1 MSMDISDFY
10 QTFFDEADEL
20 LADMEQHLLVLQP
33 EAPDA
38 EQLNAIFRAAHSIK
52 GGAGTF
58 GFSVLQETTHLME
71 NLLDEARRGEM
82 QLNTDIINLFLETK
96 DIMQEQLDAYK
107 QSQEPDAA
115 SFDYICQAL
124 RQLALEAKGETPSA
138 VTRLSVVAK
147 SEPQDEQSRN
157 QLPRRIILS
166 RLKAGE
172 VDLLEEELGH
182 LTTLTDVVK
191 GVDSLSAIL
200 PGDIAEDDI
209 TAVLCFVI
217 EADQITFET
226 VEVSPKISTPPV
238 LKLAAEQAPTGR
250 VEREKTTRS
259 SESTSIRVAVEKV
272 DQLINLVGELVITQS
287 MLAQRSSELDPVNHG
302 DLITSMGQLQRNAR
316 DLQESVMS
324 IRMMPM
330 EYVFSRYPRLVR
342 DLAGKLGKQV
352 ELTLVGS
359 STELDKSLI
368 ERIIDP
374 LTHLVRNSLDHG
386 IELPE
391 KRLAAGKN
399 SVGNLILSA
408 EHQGGNICIEVTDDG
423 AGLNRERILAKAAS
437 QGLTVSENMSDDEVA
452 MLIFAPGFST
462 AEQVT
467 DVSGRG
473 VGMDV
478 VKRNIQEMG
487 GHVEIQSKQGTGTTI
502 RILLPLTLA
511 ILDGMSVRVADE
523 VFILPLNAVMESL
536 QPREA
541 INFMVIT
548 KGAGRI
554 AEVGARFV
562 LDGMPGKQM
571 AIDADLNAGLIGE
584 DEAKKRRSE
593 VTQEADFYGSMD
605 GASKFVR
612 GDAIAGI
619 LIMVINVVGGLL
631 VGVLQHG
638 MSMGHAAESYTLLT
652 IGDGLV
658 AQIPA
663 LVISTAAGVIVT
675 RVSTDQDVGE
685 QMVNQLFSNPSVM
698 LLSAAVLGLLGLVPG
713 MPNLVFLL
721 FTAGLLGLAWW
732 IRGREQK
739 APAEPKPVKMAENNA
754 VVEATWNDVQLEDS
768 LGMEVGY
775 RLSPMVDFQQDGE
788 LLGRIRS
795 IRKKFAQ
802 EMGFLPPVVHIRD
815 NMDLQPARYRI
826 LMKGVEIGS
835 GDAYPGRWLAI
846 NPGTA
851 AGTLPGEATVDP
863 AFGLN
868 AIWIESA
875 LKEQAQIQGYT
886 VVEAST
892 VVATHLNHLISQHA
906 AELFGRQEAQQLL
919 DRVAQEMPKL
929 TEDLVPGVVT
939 LTTLHKVLQNLL
951 DEKVPIR
958 DMRTILETL
967 AEHAPIQ
974 SDPHELTAVVRV
986 ALGRAITQQWF
997 PGKDEVHVI
1006 GLDTP
1011 LERLL
1016 LQALQGGGGLEPG
1029 LADRLLAQT
1038 QEALSRQEMVGAPP
1052 VLLVNHALRPLLSR
1066 FLRRSLPQLVV
1077 LSNLELSDNR
1087 HIRMTATIGGK

>member
-124 RQLALEAKGETPSA
+124 RQLVLEAKGETPSA

-147 SEPQDEQSRN
+147 SEPQDEQSRS
-157 QLPRRIILS
+157 QSPRRIILS

-191 GVDSLSAIL
+191 GADSLSAIL

-272 DQLINLVGELVITQS
+272 DQLINLVGELIITQS

-541 INFMVIT
+541 DLHPLAGGERVLEVRGEYLPIVELWKVFNVAGAKTEATQGIVVILQS
-548 KGAGRI
+548 GGRRY
-554 AEVGARFV
+554 ALLV
-562 LDGMPGKQM
+562 DQ
-571 AIDADLNAGLIGE
+571 LIGQHQVVVKNLE
-584 DEAKKRRSE
+584 SNYRK
-593 VTQEADFYGSMD
+593 VP
-605 GASKFVR
+605 
-612 GDAIAGI
+612 GI
-619 LIMVINVVGGLL
+619 
-631 VGVLQHG
+631 
-638 MSMGHAAESYTLLT
+638 SAAT
-652 IGDGLV
+652 ILGDGSV
-658 AQIPA
+658 ALIVDVSA
-663 LVISTAAGVIVT
+663 LQAINREQRMANTAA
-675 RVSTDQDVGE
+675 
-685 QMVNQLFSNPSVM
+685 
-698 LLSAAVLGLLGLVPG
+698 
-713 MPNLVFLL
+713 
-721 FTAGLLGLAWW
+721 
-732 IRGREQK
+732 
-739 APAEPKPVKMAENNA
+739 
-754 VVEATWNDVQLEDS
+754 
-768 LGMEVGY
+768 
-775 RLSPMVDFQQDGE
+775 
-788 LLGRIRS
+788 
-795 IRKKFAQ
+795 
-802 EMGFLPPVVHIRD
+802 
-815 NMDLQPARYRI
+815 
-826 LMKGVEIGS
+826 
-835 GDAYPGRWLAI
+835 
-846 NPGTA
+846 
-851 AGTLPGEATVDP
+851 
-863 AFGLN
+863 
-868 AIWIESA
+868 
-875 LKEQAQIQGYT
+875 
-886 VVEAST
+886 
-892 VVATHLNHLISQHA
+892 
-906 AELFGRQEAQQLL
+906 
-919 DRVAQEMPKL
+919 
-929 TEDLVPGVVT
+929 
-939 LTTLHKVLQNLL
+939 
-951 DEKVPIR
+951 
-958 DMRTILETL
+958 
-967 AEHAPIQ
+967 
-974 SDPHELTAVVRV
+974 
-986 ALGRAITQQWF
+986 
-997 PGKDEVHVI
+997 
-1006 GLDTP
+1006 
-1011 LERLL
+1011 
-1016 LQALQGGGGLEPG
+1016 
-1029 LADRLLAQT
+1029 
-1038 QEALSRQEMVGAPP
+1038 
-1052 VLLVNHALRPLLSR
+1052 
-1066 FLRRSLPQLVV
+1066 
-1077 LSNLELSDNR
+1077 
-1087 HIRMTATIGGK
+1087 

>member
-124 RQLALEAKGETPSA
+124 RQLALEAKDETPSA

-147 SEPQDEQSRN
+147 SEPQDEQSRS
-157 QLPRRIILS
+157 QSPRRIILS

-191 GVDSLSAIL
+191 GADSLSAIL

-226 VEVSPKISTPPV
+226 VEVSPKISTPSV

-259 SESTSIRVAVEKV
+259 NESTSIRVAVEKV

-541 INFMVIT
+541 DLHPLAGGERVLEVRGEYLPIVELWKVFNVAGAKTEATQGIVVILQS
-548 KGAGRI
+548 GGRRY
-554 AEVGARFV
+554 ALLV
-562 LDGMPGKQM
+562 DQ
-571 AIDADLNAGLIGE
+571 LIGQHQVVVKNLE
-584 DEAKKRRSE
+584 SNYRK
-593 VTQEADFYGSMD
+593 VP
-605 GASKFVR
+605 
-612 GDAIAGI
+612 GI
-619 LIMVINVVGGLL
+619 
-631 VGVLQHG
+631 
-638 MSMGHAAESYTLLT
+638 SAAT
-652 IGDGLV
+652 ILGDGSV
-658 AQIPA
+658 ALIVDVSA
-663 LVISTAAGVIVT
+663 LQAINREQRMANTAA
-675 RVSTDQDVGE
+675 
-685 QMVNQLFSNPSVM
+685 
-698 LLSAAVLGLLGLVPG
+698 
-713 MPNLVFLL
+713 
-721 FTAGLLGLAWW
+721 
-732 IRGREQK
+732 
-739 APAEPKPVKMAENNA
+739 
-754 VVEATWNDVQLEDS
+754 
-768 LGMEVGY
+768 
-775 RLSPMVDFQQDGE
+775 
-788 LLGRIRS
+788 
-795 IRKKFAQ
+795 
-802 EMGFLPPVVHIRD
+802 
-815 NMDLQPARYRI
+815 
-826 LMKGVEIGS
+826 
-835 GDAYPGRWLAI
+835 
-846 NPGTA
+846 
-851 AGTLPGEATVDP
+851 
-863 AFGLN
+863 
-868 AIWIESA
+868 
-875 LKEQAQIQGYT
+875 
-886 VVEAST
+886 
-892 VVATHLNHLISQHA
+892 
-906 AELFGRQEAQQLL
+906 
-919 DRVAQEMPKL
+919 
-929 TEDLVPGVVT
+929 
-939 LTTLHKVLQNLL
+939 
-951 DEKVPIR
+951 
-958 DMRTILETL
+958 
-967 AEHAPIQ
+967 
-974 SDPHELTAVVRV
+974 
-986 ALGRAITQQWF
+986 
-997 PGKDEVHVI
+997 
-1006 GLDTP
+1006 
-1011 LERLL
+1011 
-1016 LQALQGGGGLEPG
+1016 
-1029 LADRLLAQT
+1029 
-1038 QEALSRQEMVGAPP
+1038 
-1052 VLLVNHALRPLLSR
+1052 
-1066 FLRRSLPQLVV
+1066 
-1077 LSNLELSDNR
+1077 
-1087 HIRMTATIGGK
+1087 

>member
-124 RQLALEAKGETPSA
+124 RQLALEAKGEPPSA

-147 SEPQDEQSRN
+147 NEPQDEQSRS

-191 GVDSLSAIL
+191 GADSLSAIL

-541 INFMVIT
+541 DLHPLAGGERVLEVRGEYLPIVELWKVFNVAGAKTEATQGIVVILQS
-548 KGAGRI
+548 GGRRY
-554 AEVGARFV
+554 ALLV
-562 LDGMPGKQM
+562 DQ
-571 AIDADLNAGLIGE
+571 LIGQHQVVVKNLE
-584 DEAKKRRSE
+584 SNYRK
-593 VTQEADFYGSMD
+593 VP
-605 GASKFVR
+605 
-612 GDAIAGI
+612 GI
-619 LIMVINVVGGLL
+619 
-631 VGVLQHG
+631 
-638 MSMGHAAESYTLLT
+638 SAAT
-652 IGDGLV
+652 ILGDGSV
-658 AQIPA
+658 ALIVDVSA
-663 LVISTAAGVIVT
+663 LQAINREQRMANTAA
-675 RVSTDQDVGE
+675 
-685 QMVNQLFSNPSVM
+685 
-698 LLSAAVLGLLGLVPG
+698 
-713 MPNLVFLL
+713 
-721 FTAGLLGLAWW
+721 
-732 IRGREQK
+732 
-739 APAEPKPVKMAENNA
+739 
-754 VVEATWNDVQLEDS
+754 
-768 LGMEVGY
+768 
-775 RLSPMVDFQQDGE
+775 
-788 LLGRIRS
+788 
-795 IRKKFAQ
+795 
-802 EMGFLPPVVHIRD
+802 
-815 NMDLQPARYRI
+815 
-826 LMKGVEIGS
+826 
-835 GDAYPGRWLAI
+835 
-846 NPGTA
+846 
-851 AGTLPGEATVDP
+851 
-863 AFGLN
+863 
-868 AIWIESA
+868 
-875 LKEQAQIQGYT
+875 
-886 VVEAST
+886 
-892 VVATHLNHLISQHA
+892 
-906 AELFGRQEAQQLL
+906 
-919 DRVAQEMPKL
+919 
-929 TEDLVPGVVT
+929 
-939 LTTLHKVLQNLL
+939 
-951 DEKVPIR
+951 
-958 DMRTILETL
+958 
-967 AEHAPIQ
+967 
-974 SDPHELTAVVRV
+974 
-986 ALGRAITQQWF
+986 
-997 PGKDEVHVI
+997 
-1006 GLDTP
+1006 
-1011 LERLL
+1011 
-1016 LQALQGGGGLEPG
+1016 
-1029 LADRLLAQT
+1029 
-1038 QEALSRQEMVGAPP
+1038 
-1052 VLLVNHALRPLLSR
+1052 
-1066 FLRRSLPQLVV
+1066 
-1077 LSNLELSDNR
+1077 
-1087 HIRMTATIGGK
+1087 

>member
-124 RQLALEAKGETPSA
+124 RQLALEAKDETPSA

-147 SEPQDEQSRN
+147 SEPQDEQSRS
-157 QLPRRIILS
+157 QSPRRIILS

-191 GVDSLSAIL
+191 GTDSLSAIL
-200 PGDIAEDDI
+200 TGDIAEDDI

-437 QGLTVSENMSDDEVA
+437 QSLTVSENMSDDEVA

-541 INFMVIT
+541 DLHPLAGGERVLEVRGEYLPIVELWKVFNVAGAKTEATQGIVVILQS
-548 KGAGRI
+548 GGRRY
-554 AEVGARFV
+554 ALLV
-562 LDGMPGKQM
+562 DQ
-571 AIDADLNAGLIGE
+571 LIGQHQVVVKNLE
-584 DEAKKRRSE
+584 SNYRK
-593 VTQEADFYGSMD
+593 VP
-605 GASKFVR
+605 
-612 GDAIAGI
+612 GI
-619 LIMVINVVGGLL
+619 
-631 VGVLQHG
+631 
-638 MSMGHAAESYTLLT
+638 SAAT
-652 IGDGLV
+652 ILGDGSV
-658 AQIPA
+658 ALIVDVSA
-663 LVISTAAGVIVT
+663 LQAINREQRMANTAA
-675 RVSTDQDVGE
+675 
-685 QMVNQLFSNPSVM
+685 
-698 LLSAAVLGLLGLVPG
+698 
-713 MPNLVFLL
+713 
-721 FTAGLLGLAWW
+721 
-732 IRGREQK
+732 
-739 APAEPKPVKMAENNA
+739 
-754 VVEATWNDVQLEDS
+754 
-768 LGMEVGY
+768 
-775 RLSPMVDFQQDGE
+775 
-788 LLGRIRS
+788 
-795 IRKKFAQ
+795 
-802 EMGFLPPVVHIRD
+802 
-815 NMDLQPARYRI
+815 
-826 LMKGVEIGS
+826 
-835 GDAYPGRWLAI
+835 
-846 NPGTA
+846 
-851 AGTLPGEATVDP
+851 
-863 AFGLN
+863 
-868 AIWIESA
+868 
-875 LKEQAQIQGYT
+875 
-886 VVEAST
+886 
-892 VVATHLNHLISQHA
+892 
-906 AELFGRQEAQQLL
+906 
-919 DRVAQEMPKL
+919 
-929 TEDLVPGVVT
+929 
-939 LTTLHKVLQNLL
+939 
-951 DEKVPIR
+951 
-958 DMRTILETL
+958 
-967 AEHAPIQ
+967 
-974 SDPHELTAVVRV
+974 
-986 ALGRAITQQWF
+986 
-997 PGKDEVHVI
+997 
-1006 GLDTP
+1006 
-1011 LERLL
+1011 
-1016 LQALQGGGGLEPG
+1016 
-1029 LADRLLAQT
+1029 
-1038 QEALSRQEMVGAPP
+1038 
-1052 VLLVNHALRPLLSR
+1052 
-1066 FLRRSLPQLVV
+1066 
-1077 LSNLELSDNR
+1077 
-1087 HIRMTATIGGK
+1087 

>member
-96 DIMQEQLDAYK
+96 DIMQEQLDSYK

-124 RQLALEAKGETPSA
+124 RQLALEAKDETPSA

-147 SEPQDEQSRN
+147 SEPQDEQSRS
-157 QLPRRIILS
+157 QSPRRIILS

-191 GVDSLSAIL
+191 GADSLSAIL

-226 VEVSPKISTPPV
+226 VDVSPKISTPPV

-391 KRLAAGKN
+391 KRLATGKN

-541 INFMVIT
+541 DLHPLAGGERVLEVRGEYLPIVELWKVFNVAGAKTEATQGIVVILQS
-548 KGAGRI
+548 GGRRY
-554 AEVGARFV
+554 ALLV
-562 LDGMPGKQM
+562 DQ
-571 AIDADLNAGLIGE
+571 LIGQHQVVVKNLE
-584 DEAKKRRSE
+584 SNYRK
-593 VTQEADFYGSMD
+593 VP
-605 GASKFVR
+605 
-612 GDAIAGI
+612 GI
-619 LIMVINVVGGLL
+619 
-631 VGVLQHG
+631 
-638 MSMGHAAESYTLLT
+638 SAAT
-652 IGDGLV
+652 ILGDGSV
-658 AQIPA
+658 ALIVDVSA
-663 LVISTAAGVIVT
+663 LQAINREQRMANTAA
-675 RVSTDQDVGE
+675 
-685 QMVNQLFSNPSVM
+685 
-698 LLSAAVLGLLGLVPG
+698 
-713 MPNLVFLL
+713 
-721 FTAGLLGLAWW
+721 
-732 IRGREQK
+732 
-739 APAEPKPVKMAENNA
+739 
-754 VVEATWNDVQLEDS
+754 
-768 LGMEVGY
+768 
-775 RLSPMVDFQQDGE
+775 
-788 LLGRIRS
+788 
-795 IRKKFAQ
+795 
-802 EMGFLPPVVHIRD
+802 
-815 NMDLQPARYRI
+815 
-826 LMKGVEIGS
+826 
-835 GDAYPGRWLAI
+835 
-846 NPGTA
+846 
-851 AGTLPGEATVDP
+851 
-863 AFGLN
+863 
-868 AIWIESA
+868 
-875 LKEQAQIQGYT
+875 
-886 VVEAST
+886 
-892 VVATHLNHLISQHA
+892 
-906 AELFGRQEAQQLL
+906 
-919 DRVAQEMPKL
+919 
-929 TEDLVPGVVT
+929 
-939 LTTLHKVLQNLL
+939 
-951 DEKVPIR
+951 
-958 DMRTILETL
+958 
-967 AEHAPIQ
+967 
-974 SDPHELTAVVRV
+974 
-986 ALGRAITQQWF
+986 
-997 PGKDEVHVI
+997 
-1006 GLDTP
+1006 
-1011 LERLL
+1011 
-1016 LQALQGGGGLEPG
+1016 
-1029 LADRLLAQT
+1029 
-1038 QEALSRQEMVGAPP
+1038 
-1052 VLLVNHALRPLLSR
+1052 
-1066 FLRRSLPQLVV
+1066 
-1077 LSNLELSDNR
+1077 
-1087 HIRMTATIGGK
+1087 